1 MMILVRCIEQIS
13 LGGVTFKAGENYTGN
28 TINKDWWVVDSVG
41 ITTDDFHLH
50 FEELEEL
57 TEVERYSETDEYSSH
72 ERQIMKWPEPNIL
85 LEWLG
90 DKVETDEYEEEDNS
104 SWLERLRDYI
114 FA

>member
-28 TINKDWWVVDSVG
+28 TINEEWWVVDSVG
-41 ITTDDFHLH
+41 ITTEDFHLH

-72 ERQIMKWPEPNIL
+72 ERQIMKWSEPDIL

-90 DKVETDEYEEEDNS
+90 DKIESDENEEEEKLTLWEKLMN
-104 SWLERLRDYI
+104 YI